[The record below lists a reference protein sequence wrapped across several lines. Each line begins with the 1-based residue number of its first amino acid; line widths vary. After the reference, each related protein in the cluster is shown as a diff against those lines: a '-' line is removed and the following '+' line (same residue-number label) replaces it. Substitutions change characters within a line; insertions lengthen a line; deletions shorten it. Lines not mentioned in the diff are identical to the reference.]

1 MSFKK
6 EDWDELMLE
15 LIEEE
20 CLLADGFEIALVG
33 ISAGIN
39 PVAVYDVNKMVNVL
53 KQRDEMTHEEAL
65 EYLSFNVISAYVG
78 EKTPIFINLDFMRA
92 CAFQNQ

>member
-53 KQRDEMTHEEAL
+53 
-65 EYLSFNVISAYVG
+65 
-78 EKTPIFINLDFMRA
+78 INSL
-92 CAFQNQ
+92 